1 MMPDI
6 KQKSS
11 QRVKK
16 NDVAALELK
25 SDYKQSRGSLI
36 PSDYAHII
44 NSENRK

>member
-1 MMPDI
+1 MPDI

-16 NDVAALELK
+16 NDIAALELQ
-25 SDYKQSRGSLI
+25 SDYKQSRSSII
-36 PSDYAHII
+36 PSDYTHII